1 MYWRKPIEIASVWEF
16 VMPGIIKMESVVSG
30 AHQQLKAN
38 CETAVFIGPKKSFS
52 NTVLRNVEAELEEI
66 EPLRFDTVSEFL
78 DIASVS
84 MVPARLIVIDAS
96 ILDEERSQFHRLID
110 QRETLLTGPE
120 APGIVLAYMHD
131 SCVQKVFADVGHV
144 DGFQGVLP
152 MNQSIDIWLA
162 VMRLLLS
169 GGTYFPADVLEIEAL
184 GTDEASEAMETAK
197 RSLAKTLTQR
207 EIAVME
213 HVMHGLQN
221 KQIAEKLNVSEHT
234 IKLHIH
240 HVITK
245 LKVTNRTAA
254 AMKFVEVMHH

>member
-1 MYWRKPIEIASVWEF
+1 MPEIVNMEPLAS
-16 VMPGIIKMESVVSG
+16 GT
-30 AHQQLKAN
+30 HQQLKSN
-38 CETAVFIGPKKSFS
+38 CDTAVFIGPKKSFS

-66 EPLRFDTVSEFL
+66 EPLRYDAVSDFV
-78 DIASVS
+78 DIASVT

-96 ILDEERSQFHRLID
+96 ILDEERSQFHRLLNE
-110 QRETLLTGPE
+110 RETLLTGPE

-131 SCVQKVFADVGHV
+131 SCVQKVFAAVGRV

-169 GGTYFPADVLEIEAL
+169 GGTYFPADVLDKKLTDQQCENEAL
-184 GTDEASEAMETAK
+184 AGAR
-197 RSLAKTLTQR
+197 RSLTDKLTQR

-221 KQIAEKLNVSEHT
+221 KQIAEKLKVSEHT

-254 AMKFVEVMHH
+254 AMKFVEVMQH

>member
-1 MYWRKPIEIASVWEF
+1 MPEIVNIDPLA
-16 VMPGIIKMESVVSG
+16 PG
-30 AHQQLKAN
+30 AHQRLERS
-38 CETAVFIGPKKSFS
+38 CDTAVFIGPKKSFS

-66 EPLRFDTVSEFL
+66 EPLRYETVSEFVGA
-78 DIASVS
+78 ASVT

-96 ILDEERSQFHRLID
+96 ILDEGRSQFHRLLNE
-110 QRETLLTGPE
+110 RETLLTGAE

-131 SCVQKVFADVGHV
+131 SCVQKVFAAVGRV

-169 GGTYFPADVLEIEAL
+169 GGTYFPADVLDAKLTDQACENATISGANRAL
-184 GTDEASEAMETAK
+184 TDK
-197 RSLAKTLTQR
+197 LTQR

-221 KQIAEKLNVSEHT
+221 KQIAEKLKVSEHT

-254 AMKFVEVMHH
+254 AMKFVDVMHH